1 MKRGWILFLL
11 ISVFALAPT
20 MGCRVDADDDDELD
34 VKVDTEGRN
43 KGLKVDTD

>member
-1 MKRGWILFLL
+1 MKRGWILVLL
-11 ISVFALAPT
+11 LSMFALAPAG
-20 MGCRVDADDDDELD
+20 GCRVDADDDDDLD